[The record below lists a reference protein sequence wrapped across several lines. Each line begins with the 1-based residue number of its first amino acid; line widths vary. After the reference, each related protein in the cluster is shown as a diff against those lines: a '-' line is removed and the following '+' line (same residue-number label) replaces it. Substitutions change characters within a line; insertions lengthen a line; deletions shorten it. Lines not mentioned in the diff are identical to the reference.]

1 MPGPSSCRRY
11 RSNDTGL
18 VVVETTYNSS
28 DSSSEGYTTAFFG
41 TSYSGSSPSSSSSE
55 SQYRSF
61 RASPAPIDVI
71 PPPSYDEAEAAETMR
86 RNLNTSVLQEAILS
100 SFTPTPPIEIS
111 QLGAEAPSQNVGGS
125 QTDFFR
131 EFWEQFDEPPSYEEA
146 VKEMS
151 VDYRDQLVDPESQIR
166 IHHSSSC
173 HLQNFQGCQED
184 IDILPPPPD
193 DAESGEAESQEEPG
207 GSVFQHFF
215 NRFRR
220 FLIKIC
226 DWCCYNICVVIFML
240 LLVALIVNAH
250 TH

>member
-41 TSYSGSSPSSSSSE
+41 TSYSESSPSSSSSE

-71 PPPSYDEAEAAETMR
+71 PPPSYDEAEAAETIR
-86 RNLNTSVLQEAILS
+86 RNWNTSVLREAILS
-100 SFTPTPPIEIS
+100 SSASPIEIP
-111 QLGAEAPSQNVGGS
+111 QLGAEAHSRNVGS

-131 EFWEQFDEPPSYEEA
+131 EFWEQFNEPPSYEEA
-146 VKEMS
+146 VREMT
-151 VDYRDQLVDPESQIR
+151 VDYRDQLVDPKNQMR
-166 IHHSSSC
+166 NHHRSSF
-173 HLQNFQGCQED
+173 HLQNFQEYQED
-184 IDILPPPPD
+184 IDIPPPPPD
-193 DAESGEAESQEEPG
+193 DVESGEAESQEESG

-220 FLIKIC
+220 ILIKIC

-250 TH
+250 TTN

>member
-41 TSYSGSSPSSSSSE
+41 TSYSESSPSSSSSE

-71 PPPSYDEAEAAETMR
+71 PPPSYDEAEAAETIR
-86 RNLNTSVLQEAILS
+86 RNWNTSVLREAILS
-100 SFTPTPPIEIS
+100 SSASPIEIP
-111 QLGAEAPSQNVGGS
+111 QLGAEAHSRNVGS

-131 EFWEQFDEPPSYEEA
+131 EFWEQFNEPPSYEEA
-146 VKEMS
+146 VREMT
-151 VDYRDQLVDPESQIR
+151 VDYRDQLVDPGSQMR
-166 IHHSSSC
+166 IHHRSSC
-173 HLQNFQGCQED
+173 HLQNFQEYQED
-184 IDILPPPPD
+184 IDIPPPD
-193 DAESGEAESQEEPG
+193 DVESGGAESPEEPG

-220 FLIKIC
+220 ILIKIC

>member
-28 DSSSEGYTTAFFG
+28 DSSSEGYTTAYFG
-41 TSYSGSSPSSSSSE
+41 TSYSGSSPSTSSSE

-61 RASPAPIDVI
+61 PALLAPNDVT
-71 PPPSYDEAEAAETMR
+71 PPPSYDEAEAAETLR
-86 RNLNTSVLQEAILS
+86 RNLNTSLLQEAILFRS
-100 SFTPTPPIEIS
+100 TPTPPLEIP
-111 QLGAEAPSQNVGGS
+111 QLGTDAFCQNVGGS

-131 EFWEQFDEPPSYEEA
+131 EFWEQFSEPPSYEEA
-146 VKEMS
+146 IRDMT
-151 VDYRDQLVDPESQIR
+151 VDYRVKLMDPENQMR
-166 IHHSSSC
+166 NHHRSSC

-207 GSVFQHFF
+207 GPVFQHFF

-220 FLIKIC
+220 ILIKIC

-250 TH
+250 TN

>member
-41 TSYSGSSPSSSSSE
+41 TSYSESSPSSSSSE

-61 RASPAPIDVI
+61 PSLLAPSDGT
-71 PPPSYDEAEAAETMR
+71 PPPSYDEAEAAETIR
-86 RNLNTSVLQEAILS
+86 RNLNASVLQEAIFFRS
-100 SFTPTPPIEIS
+100 TPTPPIEIP
-111 QLGAEAPSQNVGGS
+111 QLGAEALSQNVGGS

-131 EFWEQFDEPPSYEEA
+131 EFWEQFSEPPSYEEA
-146 VKEMS
+146 IREMS
-151 VDYRDQLVDPESQIR
+151 VDYRDKLVDPGNQLR
-166 IHHSSSC
+166 NHHRSSFD
-173 HLQNFQGCQED
+173 LQNFQEYQED
-184 IDILPPPPD
+184 LDISPPD
-193 DAESGEAESQEEPG
+193 DVESGEAESPEEPR

-220 FLIKIC
+220 ILIKIC
-226 DWCCYNICVVIFML
+226 NWCCYNICVVIFML